1 MEKEKKELKIK
12 EGKKISVFTFAPPLF
27 FHLIQ
32 LPATITTPTLHG
44 KVAERVRG
52 GCSRDTVYIFAHNPS
67 QSSKGMVRRL
77 YYSSPKTTPLQLY
90 YTRRTFRRQR
100 HGCHVWTAS
109 RLQEAHVRT
118 DQNTQL
124 QLLMVL
130 LGTVPPGSF
139 LFKNQFRNWFKNDQ
153 EKKEFRIDFYIR
165 KSSNWVLI
173 RF

>member
-67 QSSKGMVRRL
+67 QSSKGMVL
-77 YYSSPKTTPLQLY
+77 KKIILFISKDNTIAVIL
-90 YTRRTFRRQR
+90 
-100 HGCHVWTAS
+100 HAS
-109 RLQEAHVRT
+109 HL
-118 DQNTQL
+118 
-124 QLLMVL
+124 
-130 LGTVPPGSF
+130 
-139 LFKNQFRNWFKNDQ
+139 
-153 EKKEFRIDFYIR
+153 
-165 KSSNWVLI
+165 
-173 RF
+173 